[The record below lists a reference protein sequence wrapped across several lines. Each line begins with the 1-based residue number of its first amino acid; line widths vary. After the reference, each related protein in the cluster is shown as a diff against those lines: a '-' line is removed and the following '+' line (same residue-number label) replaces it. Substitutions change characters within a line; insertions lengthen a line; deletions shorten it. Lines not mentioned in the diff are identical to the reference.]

1 MLDLG
6 CGSNKR
12 SGAIGA
18 DITRDSAA
26 DVIVNLEHTFPFR
39 DNAFDHII
47 FNHVIEHSTDIPA
60 SMEEIW
66 RISAPDACLEG
77 VTPHTPHFSSVA
89 SYTDP
94 THRHHLS
101 YRTFD
106 FLAMP
111 FSEPPGKLRRLLDI
125 FYRIEAP
132 KHRPKVAEKFQKI
145 EVRLTFNPLFRRLGI
160 EWLANI
166 YPEFYESFFCFIL
179 PARDIV
185 FRLKIK
191 KERKMKNENRHLCT
205 FHHVT

>member
-12 SGAIGA
+12 AGAIGA
-18 DITRDSAA
+18 DITRGSAA
-26 DVIVNLEHTFPFR
+26 DVIVDLEHIFFPFK
-39 DNAFDHII
+39 DDAFDHIV
-47 FNHVIEHSTDIPA
+47 FSHVIEHLTDISA

-66 RISAPDACLEG
+66 RISTSNACLEG
-77 VTPHTPHFSSVA
+77 VTPHFSSAA

-106 FLAMP
+106 FLATP
-111 FSEPPGKLRRLLDI
+111 FSEPPGKLRRLLGI

-132 KHRPKVAEKFQKI
+132 EHRPKVAEKFQKI

-166 YPEFYESFFCFIL
+166 YPEFYESFFVFIL
-179 PARDIV
+179 PARDIS
-185 FRLKIK
+185 FRLQVIK
-191 KERKMKNENRHLCT
+191 KGNKK
-205 FHHVT
+205 